1 MADEKTMSGLSG
13 LAQPINPTGLTAD
26 NLETYQQTLRDA
38 MSSLQQRYA
47 EPNWFNVAAG
57 FFKPQL
63 GGFSASLGSAS
74 QALGENLEKQRQ
86 SEIPVAQ
93 MRAEMGRVGLI
104 QQQKNLA
111 NELMKKHVA
120 DTPYSPDELAQ
131 LSKLDKDAYDAAL
144 HANTERTRSQAE
156 KQTQVSTTSEVLR
169 NQATVNQFP
178 WLAGIDDEIS
188 GISKK
193 TPEQAATVVAK
204 LDKSR
209 PASIDPITWG
219 SLPPEDKLEKINTYA
234 GAQAKLGLDEE
245 AKAREQAQGANSILP
260 HLQELRGLVTGEGP
274 DDPKSL
280 VKVLGQFQGNTL
292 FDLIAREVN
301 KNGLT
306 NNGIG
311 KDLEAS
317 LANLKATPDQINRL
331 QLLIKGLATMQAD
344 KRDSANNPTNMYQ
357 YLQQQGSPT
366 ISNTGNAMVRMFDMA
381 AAGARRDKDSFAAR
395 INSGVDARHM
405 DTPEGDI
412 EKITNRYSSLR
423 RQLALADPTHE
434 IPAFYTSPTFWSKAG
449 TPAAATTP
457 AATTPAAAV
466 ATPNAGPQEGETS
479 VSKSGKAIVYK
490 NGRWEYK

>member
-1 MADEKTMSGLSG
+1 MAEEKMSGLSG

-26 NLETYQQTLRDA
+26 NLATYQQTLQDA
-38 MSSLQQRYA
+38 MDSLQQRYA
-47 EPNWFNVAAG
+47 NPNWFNVAAG

-63 GGFSASLGSAS
+63 GGFGASLGSAA
-74 QALGENLEKQRQ
+74 QAMGENVEKQRQ
-86 SEIPVAQ
+86 SEIPIAA
-93 MRAEMGRVGLI
+93 MRAEMGRVGLV
-104 QQQKNLA
+104 QQQKNTA
-111 NELMKKHVA
+111 NQLMQQHPA

-156 KQTQVSTTSEVLR
+156 KQTKVSTTSEVLR

-178 WLAGIDDEIS
+178 WLEGINDEIS
-188 GISKK
+188 GIAKK

-209 PASIDPITWG
+209 PTSIDPITWG
-219 SLPPEDKLEKINTYA
+219 SLNPDDKLEKINTYA
-234 GAQAKLGLDEE
+234 GAQAKLGMDEE
-245 AKAREQAQGANSILP
+245 SKAREQAQGANSILP

-280 VKVLGQFQGNTL
+280 IGVLGQFQGNTL

-306 NNGIG
+306 NGGIG

-331 QLLIKGLATMQAD
+331 QVLIKGLATMQAD
-344 KRDSANNPTNMYQ
+344 KRDSANNPTNLYQ

-381 AAGARRDKDSFAAR
+381 AAGARRDKDAYASR
-395 INSGVDARHM
+395 VQSGIDARHM
-405 DTPEGDI
+405 DTPSGDI

-423 RQLALADPTHE
+423 KQLALADPTHE
-434 IPAFYTSPTFWSKAG
+434 MPSFYTSPTFLTDKA
-449 TPAAATTP
+449 P
-457 AATTPAAAV
+457 AATTAATSA
-466 ATPNAGPQEGETS
+466 APNAGPKEGETS
-479 VSKSGKAIVYK
+479 VSKSGKPIVYK
-490 NGRWEYK
+490 NGHWEYT